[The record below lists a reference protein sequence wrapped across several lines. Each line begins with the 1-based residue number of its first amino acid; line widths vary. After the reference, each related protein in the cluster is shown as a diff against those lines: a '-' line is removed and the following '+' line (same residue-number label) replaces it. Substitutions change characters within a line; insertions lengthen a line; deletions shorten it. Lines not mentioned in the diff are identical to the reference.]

1 MIRVRET
8 SFGRGSNYYY
18 LDNIVPNPAFQHD
31 PEPKHYKSLE
41 APLEDSAL
49 PYDGDD
55 WGAAPSEPE
64 AIPHQG
70 VSMSDQR
77 TEVLATNEAFYRAF
91 EKKDI
96 EAMSAVWSQGTG
108 SRCIHPGRDAI
119 RGWKDIRSSW
129 ELIFKNTK
137 YIEIETDII
146 TTEIRD
152 NIAYVILVEK
162 LLQISSGRSV
172 QAQSMATKIFEHM
185 GSSWYLIH
193 HHGSPIMR

>member
-1 MIRVRET
+1 
-8 SFGRGSNYYY
+8 

-70 VSMSDQR
+70 VSMSDQH

-129 ELIFKNTK
+129 
-137 YIEIETDII
+137 
-146 TTEIRD
+146 
-152 NIAYVILVEK
+152 
-162 LLQISSGRSV
+162 S
-172 QAQSMATKIFEHM
+172 
-185 GSSWYLIH
+185 
-193 HHGSPIMR
+193 

>member
-1 MIRVRET
+1 
-8 SFGRGSNYYY
+8 
-18 LDNIVPNPAFQHD
+18 
-31 PEPKHYKSLE
+31 
-41 APLEDSAL
+41 
-49 PYDGDD
+49 
-55 WGAAPSEPE
+55 
-64 AIPHQG
+64 
-70 VSMSDQR
+70 MSDQR

-172 QAQSMATKIFEHM
+172 QAQSMATNIFEHM
-185 GSSWYLIH
+185 GSSWYLVH